1 MHKWISPIDVALP
14 LTLSPQEKKNNPP
27 KTDQK
32 KKKKAFPPEL
42 YWYPVHSSVD
52 SLFIREPQDVEVSS
66 MHLHIL

>member
-32 KKKKAFPPEL
+32 KKKK
-42 YWYPVHSSVD
+42 
-52 SLFIREPQDVEVSS
+52 LFLQSYIDTLSTHQ
-66 MHLHIL
+66 